1 MTEDWSVTIK
11 STHASALASLVE
23 ELQKIHGSSINT
35 VLYYGSRL
43 RSDDPFEGVVDLY
56 LIVDSYSA
64 FYPSRPRAILNWLL
78 PPDVFY
84 REFLIEDQAV
94 RVKYNVLSI
103 NDLRKGLT
111 GKWFHP
117 YLWGRFVQPVEQ
129 IWCRSEYISVKVSGW
144 FNDAVRVFLDRV
156 LPMLPGKGQV
166 SDIWQKGLQL
176 SYAAE
181 LRSESTNRAE
191 ELVAYNLEHYVDVT
205 RANQG
210 KLSYPVDV
218 QGEGREAHFVAQIPE
233 IYRSRAKLAWWLRRM
248 QGKVLSIGRLL
259 KGLFTFEGGLDYV
272 AWKISRH
279 SGQLVEIPDRVRRY
293 PLIFIWHFT
302 YTLYRRGIIK

>member
-1 MTEDWSVTIK
+1 MTDAWSVNIK
-11 STHASALASLVE
+11 STHASALGKLVE
-23 ELQKIHGSSINT
+23 ELQEIHGSSINT

-56 LIVDSYSA
+56 LIVDSYMA
-64 FYPSRPRAILNWLL
+64 FYPSRARAVLNWLL

-84 REFLIEDQAV
+84 REFLVEGQEV

-103 NDLRKGLT
+103 GDLRKGLT
-111 GKWFHP
+111 GEWFHP

-129 IWCRSEYISVKVSGW
+129 IWCRNEYISMKINGW
-144 FNDAVRVFLDRV
+144 FGDAVRVFLERV
-156 LPMLPGKGQV
+156 LPMLPAKGKV
-166 SDIWQKGLQL
+166 SELWQQGLQL

-191 ELVAYNLEHYVDVT
+191 ELVGYSLEHYVSVT
-205 RANQG
+205 HANQS
-210 KLSYPVDV
+210 KLTYSVVV
-218 QGEGREAHFVAQIPE
+218 QGEGGEAHFSAQIPE
-233 IYRSRAKLAWWLRRM
+233 IYRSRARLAWWLRRM

-259 KGLFTFEGGLDYV
+259 KGLFTFDGGLDYV

-279 SGQLVEIPDRVRRY
+279 SGQIVEIPDRVRRY